1 VASNVLKAYT
11 WTLVA
16 ASVAAASSLAYGGEA
31 IPARPTTA
39 GPARET
45 RSTAAHLEAPRVA
58 GQPPS
63 LAPLVEEVRKTVVG
77 VTTHIEL
84 QVPERMQEL
93 LRRFLGQGVGPVGP
107 QEEIGIGS
115 GMIIDPT
122 GLVLTN
128 NHVVKGATEVR
139 VRTADGTDYTAT
151 VKGTDPETDIA
162 VLQLHDVK
170 EPLPAARLGR
180 SDRLRVGDFVIA
192 IGNPYGLTL
201 TVTNGIISAKSRV
214 IGIGPYDEFLQ
225 TDAAINPGN
234 SGGPL
239 FDLDGN
245 VVGIN
250 TAISAQGQNIGFA
263 VPIDLARSLL
273 PQLVEK
279 GKVVR
284 GYLGVG
290 TQDMTAELARGL
302 GVNATRGA
310 LVAIVEANGPG
321 AKAGIKDGDVIV
333 GVNGRPVEGAA
344 QLSRDLA
351 VVAPGQQ
358 VQIRYE
364 RGPRTEETTATLAE
378 PPSSPEDRGEGEG
391 QPREEGSL
399 GLTLHPLPSDFGRE
413 VGVSQGAL
421 VTAVEPGSRADDAG
435 LEPGDVIVE
444 ADHEP
449 VAGPRDL
456 MAIVRAEPKASLLVR
471 VVSKEGAR
479 YVVVPEQED

>member
-31 IPARPTTA
+31 TPARPTTA

-93 LRRFLGQGVGPVGP
+93 LRRFLGQSVGP

-250 TAISAQGQNIGFA
+250 TAISAHGQNIGFA

-310 LVAIVEANGPG
+310 LVAVVEANGPG

-333 GVNGRPVEGAA
+333 AVNGRPVEGAA

-351 VVAPGQQ
+351 LVAPGQQ

-421 VTAVEPGSRADDAG
+421 VTAVEPESRADDAG

-444 ADHEP
+444 ADHKP

-456 MAIVRAEPKASLLVR
+456 MAIVRAEPKAALVVR

>member
-93 LRRFLGQGVGPVGP
+93 LRRFLGQGVGP

-273 PQLVEK
+273 PQLV
-279 GKVVR
+279 
-284 GYLGVG
+284 
-290 TQDMTAELARGL
+290 
-302 GVNATRGA
+302 
-310 LVAIVEANGPG
+310 AIVEANGPG

-351 VVAPGQQ
+351 LVAPGQQ